1 MEEKFMLIVI
11 LSLVKRLNFKTSQI
25 NFFNLKTNQSSFLP
39 NNQVKED
46 KFFQTR
52 AEDLELVLTIN
63 KTS

>member
-11 LSLVKRLNFKTSQI
+11 LSLVKKLNFKT
-25 NFFNLKTNQSSFLP
+25 NLKTNQSSFLP
-39 NNQVKED
+39 NNQVKEG

-63 KTS
+63 KIS